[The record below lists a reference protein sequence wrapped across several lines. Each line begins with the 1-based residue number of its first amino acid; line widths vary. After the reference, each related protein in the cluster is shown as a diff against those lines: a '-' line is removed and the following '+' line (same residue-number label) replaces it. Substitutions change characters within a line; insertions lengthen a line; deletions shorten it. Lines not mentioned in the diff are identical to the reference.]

1 MSRPLSIIALSSTRK
16 VIWFHSAMWIRGG
29 TGNRDLAP
37 IPGFMPSVRSAA
49 AAFEWL
55 TASATVVKHT
65 SGTTWPP
72 LIGMLHGHYQQVQPL
87 MISEKD
93 EPIGIEVDVN
103 AGAAIV
109 IGSDHI

>member
-1 MSRPLSIIALSSTRK
+1 
-16 VIWFHSAMWIRGG
+16 
-29 TGNRDLAP
+29 
-37 IPGFMPSVRSAA
+37 
-49 AAFEWL
+49 
-55 TASATVVKHT
+55 
-65 SGTTWPP
+65 
-72 LIGMLHGHYQQVQPL
+72 MLHGHYQQVQPL